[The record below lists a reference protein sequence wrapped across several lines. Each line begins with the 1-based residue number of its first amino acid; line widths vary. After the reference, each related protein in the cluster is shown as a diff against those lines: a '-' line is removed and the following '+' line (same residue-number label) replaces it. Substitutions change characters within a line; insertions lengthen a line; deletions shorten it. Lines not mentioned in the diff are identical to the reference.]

1 MLKIKCPSC
10 GNEVII
16 DDNQEA
22 VVMAMVRDSA
32 FESSVEKRAEELA
45 NVKATELNQKIKE
58 MTLINEKQ
66 QDEAKKNVELAK
78 LDVASSYEARLK
90 DADAEIAKLKLESE
104 LNISNAVSVIEK
116 KLVEKDAELEKIKAL
131 SESEKQLA
139 VNIARSEAKII
150 ADEREAELTALLKE
164 QERQTEYYKDLKA
177 KMSTKMVGETL
188 EQHCLCEFNKLRATA
203 FRGVYFKK
211 DNDARSGSKGDFI
224 YRECDP
230 DGVEIISI
238 MFEMKN
244 EMDSTEQKHR
254 NDQFFKE
261 LDKDR
266 REKNCE
272 YAVLVSMLEADSE
285 LYNTGIVDVSYEYEK
300 MYVIRPQF
308 FIPMITVLRN
318 AAYNSLYYRQELE
331 RMRCQETDVGAF
343 EEALTDFK
351 ERFGKNYG
359 CAKSHLDT
367 ALSDIDKTI
376 SKLQKIR
383 DDLVTTQRQFR
394 LADDK
399 LDALSVKKLAKN
411 SVGLLDEINHNPKQE
426 LLQNKKEPWGK
437 LDRLL
442 EDDDFFN
449 MP

>member
-10 GNEVII
+10 GNEVVI

-22 VVMAMVRDSA
+22 VVMSMVRDSA
-32 FESSVEKRAEELA
+32 FETSVEKRSEEIANLKVAELD
-45 NVKATELNQKIKE
+45 QKIKE
-58 MTLINEKQ
+58 MSLINEKQ
-66 QDEAKKNVELAK
+66 QEAAKKDIELAK
-78 LDVASSYEARLK
+78 RDVISTYEGRLK
-90 DADAEIAKLKLESE
+90 DAEAEIAKLKRETE
-104 LNISNAVSVIEK
+104 IGIANAVLSADK
-116 KLVEKDAELEKIKAL
+116 KLMEKDAEIEKTKAL
-131 SESEKQLA
+131 AESEKQLA
-139 VNIARSEAKII
+139 VNIARSEEKIL
-150 ADEREAELTALLKE
+150 ADKKEAELMALLKE

-203 FRGVYFKK
+203 FRGVYFEK

-318 AAYNSLYYRQELE
+318 AAYNALSYRQELE

-351 ERFGKNYG
+351 ERFGKNYD

-411 SVGLLDEINHNPKQE
+411 SVGLLNEINHLPITGIPD
-426 LLQNKKEPWGK
+426 KKEVLYYKPS
-437 LDRLL
+437 
-442 EDDDFFN
+442 
-449 MP
+449 

>member
-10 GNEVII
+10 GNEVVI

-22 VVMAMVRDSA
+22 VIMSMVRDSA
-32 FESSVEKRAEELA
+32 FDASVEKRANELTDIK
-45 NVKATELNQKIKE
+45 VSELEQKLKE
-58 MTLINEKQ
+58 QSLVNEKQ
-66 QDEAKKNVELAK
+66 VE
-78 LDVASSYEARLK
+78 DVKRNGEVSLLQVS
-90 DADAEIAKLKLESE
+90 AEY
-104 LNISNAVSVIEK
+104 EK
-116 KLVEKDAELEKIKAL
+116 KLKEADVEISKLKAEASLDIAKAVSELEKIVASKEAEIERIKVVA
-131 SESEKQLA
+131 ESEKQLA
-139 VNIARSEAKII
+139 INIARSEEKLL
-150 ADEREAELTALLKE
+150 ADQREAELTTLLKE

-177 KMSTKMVGETL
+177 KMSTKMIGETL

-203 FRGVYFKK
+203 FRGVYFEK

-351 ERFGKNYG
+351 ERFGKNYD

-411 SVGLLDEINHNPKQE
+411 SVGLLDEINHTPKQE

-442 EDDDFFN
+442 EDDDFF
-449 MP
+449 

>member
-10 GNEVII
+10 GNEVVI
-16 DDNQEA
+16 DDNQES
-22 VVMAMVRDSA
+22 VVMSMVRDSA
-32 FESSVEKRAEELA
+32 FESSVEKRANELT
-45 NVKATELNQKIKE
+45 NLKVSQLEQKLKE
-58 MTLINEKQ
+58 QSLVNEKQ
-66 QDEAKKNVELAK
+66 LEDTKRTGEMSLLQVSAEYEKK
-78 LDVASSYEARLK
+78 LK
-90 DADAEIAKLKLESE
+90 DADNEISKLKAEASLDIAK
-104 LNISNAVSVIEK
+104 AVS
-116 KLVEKDAELEKIKAL
+116 ELEKIVASKEAEIERIKAVA
-131 SESEKQLA
+131 ESDKQLA
-139 VNIARSEAKII
+139 VNIAKSEAKILS
-150 ADEREAELTALLKE
+150 DQREAELTTMLKE

-177 KMSTKMVGETL
+177 KMSTKMIGETL

-203 FRGVYFKK
+203 FRGVYFEK

-224 YRECDP
+224 YRECDS

-318 AAYNSLYYRQELE
+318 AAYNALSYKQELE

-343 EEALTDFK
+343 ESALEEFK
-351 ERFGKNYG
+351 EKFTKNYS
-359 CAKSHLDT
+359 CAGSHLST

-376 SKLQKIR
+376 SKLQKVR
-383 DDLVTTQRQFR
+383 DDLITTQRQLR

-399 LDALSVKKLAKN
+399 LDSLSVKKLAKN
-411 SVGLLDEINHNPKQE
+411 SVGLLNEINHLPITGISD
-426 LLQNKKEPWGK
+426 KKEILYHK
-437 LDRLL
+437 SNYV
-442 EDDDFFN
+442 DDDDDLFQ
-449 MP
+449 

>member
-10 GNEVII
+10 GNEVVI

-22 VVMAMVRDSA
+22 VVMSMVRDSA
-32 FESSVEKRAEELA
+32 FDASVEKRANELTDIK
-45 NVKATELNQKIKE
+45 VSELEQKLKE
-58 MTLINEKQ
+58 QSLVSEKQ
-66 QDEAKKNVELAK
+66 VENAKRNGEVSLLQVSAEYEKK
-78 LDVASSYEARLK
+78 LKE
-90 DADAEIAKLKLESE
+90 ADAEISKLKAESS
-104 LNISNAVSVIEK
+104 LDIAKAVS
-116 KLVEKDAELEKIKAL
+116 ELEKVVASKEAEIERIKVVA
-131 SESEKQLA
+131 ESEKQLA
-139 VNIARSEAKII
+139 INIARSEEKLL
-150 ADEREAELTALLKE
+150 ADQREAELTTLLKE

-203 FRGVYFKK
+203 FRGVYFEK

-318 AAYNSLYYRQELE
+318 AAYNALSYRQELE

-343 EEALTDFK
+343 ESALEEFK
-351 ERFGKNYG
+351 EKFTKNYS
-359 CAKSHLDT
+359 CAGSHLST

-376 SKLQKIR
+376 AKLQKVR
-383 DDLVTTQRQFR
+383 EDLVTTQRQLR

-399 LDALSVKKLAKN
+399 LDALSIKRLAKN
-411 SVGLLDEINHNPKQE
+411 SVGLLNEVNHLPVTGIPD
-426 LLQNKKEPWGK
+426 KKEVLYDK
-437 LDRLL
+437 LDCVA
-442 EDDDFFN
+442 EDDDLFQ
-449 MP
+449 

>member
-10 GNEVII
+10 GDEIVI
-16 DDNQEA
+16 DNNSEA
-22 VVMAMVRDSA
+22 IVMSMIRDSA
-32 FESSVEKRAEELA
+32 FELSVEKRAAEIA
-45 NVKATELNQKIKE
+45 SIKTAE
-58 MTLINEKQ
+58 IDKQLKEQLLINKKQEEATQKEAEIIRLTTSSFYEKQ
-66 QDEAKKNVELAK
+66 
-78 LDVASSYEARLK
+78 LK
-90 DADAEIAKLKLESE
+90 DADAQIARLKTEETLHIAE
-104 LNISNAVSVIEK
+104 AV
-116 KLVEKDAELEKIKAL
+116 AELEKQLIAKDAEIEKVKAL
-131 SESEKQLA
+131 SENEKILA
-139 VNIARSEAKII
+139 VNTAKSEAKLIS
-150 ADEREAELTALLKE
+150 DQKEAELTLLLKE

-188 EQHCLCEFNKLRATA
+188 EQHCLIEFNKLRATA
-203 FRGVYFKK
+203 FKNVYFEK

-230 DGVEIISI
+230 DGIEIISI

-318 AAYNSLYYRQELE
+318 AAYNALSYRQELE
-331 RMRCQETDVGAF
+331 RMRCQETDVSAF
-343 EEALTDFK
+343 EEALADFK
-351 ERFGKNYG
+351 ERFGKNYD
-359 CAKSHLDT
+359 CAKNHLES

-383 DDLVTTQRQFR
+383 EDLVTTQRQFR

-399 LDALSVKKLAKN
+399 LDSLSIKRLAKN
-411 SVGLLDEINHNPKQE
+411 STDLLKEVRQVQKIQNIQNQKEILRNANE
-426 LLQNKKEPWGK
+426 SI
-437 LDRLL
+437 
-442 EDDDFFN
+442 EDDSFFQ
-449 MP
+449 

>member
-10 GNEVII
+10 GNEVVI

-22 VVMAMVRDSA
+22 VVMSMVRDSA
-32 FESSVEKRAEELA
+32 FDASVEKRANELTDIK
-45 NVKATELNQKIKE
+45 VSELEQKLKE
-58 MTLINEKQ
+58 QSLVNEKQ
-66 QDEAKKNVELAK
+66 VEDVKRNGEVSLLQVSAEYEKK
-78 LDVASSYEARLK
+78 LK
-90 DADAEIAKLKLESE
+90 EADAEISKLKAEASLD
-104 LNISNAVSVIEK
+104 IAKAVS
-116 KLVEKDAELEKIKAL
+116 ELEKIVASKEAEIERIKVVA
-131 SESEKQLA
+131 ESEKQLA
-139 VNIARSEAKII
+139 INIARSEEKLL
-150 ADEREAELTALLKE
+150 ADQREAELTTLLKE

-177 KMSTKMVGETL
+177 KMSTKMIGETL

-203 FRGVYFKK
+203 FRGVYFEK

-351 ERFGKNYG
+351 ERFGKNYD

-411 SVGLLDEINHNPKQE
+411 SVGLLDEINHTPKQE

-442 EDDDFFN
+442 EDDDFFK
-449 MP
+449 